1 MINHLFIKF
10 LGRAF
15 VVYFIL
21 FCVPL
26 YAQNCE
32 SLEKELKSHV
42 KFLSSDA
49 LRGRMTGG
57 IEEALVNTYLETV
70 FSDNKERTICEIS
83 YRTSYQGKLLKSTM
97 STCFQNKKQVNTV
110 LVGAHVDHIGMG
122 GELSKS
128 IGKSEV
134 HNGADDNASGVA
146 MVIEL
151 QKYFSKVNLPFNILF
166 VAYTGHEIGTK
177 GSEYLAKHWKK
188 KWGNCIAV
196 INFDMIGRLEDSSS
210 SLFVS
215 SNNPDFFQLAS
226 SNMRLVFDEGERLNL
241 LDTRHFVHLPCI
253 TFSTGIHSDYH
264 KVSDDE
270 DAIIYAGMCQQFKLY
285 QTMIA
290 NLAMKDLKK

>member
-1 MINHLFIKF
+1 MIKHLFVKF
-10 LGRAF
+10 LGPSYVF
-15 VVYFIL
+15 YLIL
-21 FCVPL
+21 FCVPIH
-26 YAQNCE
+26 AQNCE

-42 KFLSSDA
+42 KFLSSDS

-57 IEEALVNTYLETV
+57 IEESLVNAYLETA
-70 FSDNKERTICEIS
+70 FSDNKDRTICEIS
-83 YRTSYQGKLLKSTM
+83 YRTNYQGKLLESTM
-97 STCFQNKKQVNTV
+97 STCFQDKKQVNTV
-110 LVGAHVDHIGMG
+110 LIGAHVDHIGMG

-151 QKYFSKVNLPFNILF
+151 QKYFSKVDLPFNVLF
-166 VAYTGHEIGTK
+166 VTYTGHEIGTK
-177 GSEYLAKHWKK
+177 GSEYLATHWKK

-215 SNNPDFFQLAS
+215 SNNPDFFKVAS
-226 SNMRLVFDEGERLNL
+226 NHMNLVYDEGERLNL
-241 LDTRHFVHLPCI
+241 LDTRHFTHLPCI

-264 KVSDDE
+264 KISDDE
-270 DAIIYAGMCQQFKLY
+270 DAILYAGMCQQFMLY

-290 NLAMKDLKK
+290 NISTKELKK

>member
-1 MINHLFIKF
+1 MIKHLFIKF
-10 LGRAF
+10 LGRSYVF
-15 VVYFIL
+15 YLTL
-21 FCVPL
+21 FCVPIH
-26 YAQNCE
+26 AQNCE

-42 KFLSSDA
+42 KFLSSDS

-57 IEEALVNTYLETV
+57 KEEALVNAYLETA
-70 FSDNKERTICEIS
+70 FSDNKDRTICKIS
-83 YRTSYQGKLLKSTM
+83 YRTNYQGKLLKSTM
-97 STCFQNKKQVNTV
+97 STCFQDKKQVNTV

-128 IGKSEV
+128 IGKSDV

-151 QKYFSKVNLPFNILF
+151 QKYFSKVNLPFNVLF

-177 GSEYLAKHWKK
+177 GSEYLATHWKK

-215 SNNPDFFQLAS
+215 SNNPDFFKVAS
-226 SNMRLVFDEGERLNL
+226 NHMNLVYDEGERLNL
-241 LDTRHFVHLPCI
+241 LDTRHFAHLPCI

-264 KVSDDE
+264 KISDDE
-270 DAIIYAGMCQQFKLY
+270 DAILYAGMCQQFMLY

-290 NLAMKDLKK
+290 NISTKELKK

>member
-1 MINHLFIKF
+1 
-10 LGRAF
+10 
-15 VVYFIL
+15 
-21 FCVPL
+21 
-26 YAQNCE
+26 
-32 SLEKELKSHV
+32 
-42 KFLSSDA
+42 
-49 LRGRMTGG
+49 MTGG
-57 IEEALVNTYLETV
+57 IEEALVNTYLETA

-83 YRTSYQGKLLKSTM
+83 YRTSYQGKLLKSRM

-151 QKYFSKVNLPFNILF
+151 QKYFSKVNLPFNVLF

-177 GSEYLAKHWKK
+177 GSEYLATHWKK

-215 SNNPDFFQLAS
+215 SNNPDFFQVP
-226 SNMRLVFDEGERLNL
+226 SNHMNLVYDEGERLNL

-264 KVSDDE
+264 KISDDE
-270 DAIIYAGMCQQFKLY
+270 DAILYAGMCQQYMLY

-290 NLAMKDLKK
+290 NISMKEQKK

>member
-1 MINHLFIKF
+1 LIKHLFVKF
-10 LGRAF
+10 LGRSYLF
-15 VVYFIL
+15 YLIL
-21 FCVPL
+21 FCVPIH
-26 YAQNCE
+26 AQNCE

-42 KFLSSDA
+42 KFLSSDS

-57 IEEALVNTYLETV
+57 IEEALVNSYLKTA
-70 FSDNKERTICEIS
+70 FSDNKDRTIYEIS

-97 STCFQNKKQVNTV
+97 STCFQDKKQVNTV
-110 LVGAHVDHIGMG
+110 LIGAHVDHIGMG

-151 QKYFSKVNLPFNILF
+151 QKYFSKVDLPFNVLF

-177 GSEYLAKHWKK
+177 GSEYLATHWKK

-196 INFDMIGRLEDSSS
+196 INFDMIGRLEDSNS

-215 SNNPDFFQLAS
+215 SNNPDFFKVAS
-226 SNMRLVFDEGERLNL
+226 NHMNLVYDEGERLNL
-241 LDTRHFVHLPCI
+241 LDTRHFTHLPCI

-264 KVSDDE
+264 KISDDE
-270 DAIIYAGMCQQFKLY
+270 DAILYAGMCQQFMLY

-290 NLAMKDLKK
+290 NISTKELKK

>member
-1 MINHLFIKF
+1 MIKHLFVKF
-10 LGRAF
+10 LGRSYVF
-15 VVYFIL
+15 YLIL
-21 FCVPL
+21 FCVPIH
-26 YAQNCE
+26 AQNCE

-42 KFLSSDA
+42 KFLSSDS

-57 IEEALVNTYLETV
+57 KEEALVNTYLETA
-70 FSDNKERTICEIS
+70 FSDNKERTIFEIS
-83 YRTSYQGKLLKSTM
+83 YRTNYQGKLLKSTM
-97 STCFQNKKQVNTV
+97 CTCFQNKKQVNTV

-151 QKYFSKVNLPFNILF
+151 QKYFSKVDLPFNVLF

-177 GSEYLAKHWKK
+177 GSEYLATHWKK

-215 SNNPDFFQLAS
+215 SNNPDFFKVAS
-226 SNMRLVFDEGERLNL
+226 NHMNLVYDEGERLNL

-264 KVSDDE
+264 KISDDE
-270 DAIIYAGMCQQFKLY
+270 DAILYAGMCQQFMLY

-290 NLAMKDLKK
+290 NISTKELKK

>member
-1 MINHLFIKF
+1 MIKHLFVKF
-10 LGRAF
+10 LGRSYVF
-15 VVYFIL
+15 YLIL
-21 FCVPL
+21 FCVPIH
-26 YAQNCE
+26 AQNCE

-42 KFLSSDA
+42 KFLSSDS

-57 IEEALVNTYLETV
+57 KEEAFVNSYLKTA
-70 FSDNKERTICEIS
+70 FSDNKDRTIYEIS

-97 STCFQNKKQVNTV
+97 STCFQDKKQVNTV

-128 IGKSEV
+128 IGKSDV

-151 QKYFSKVNLPFNILF
+151 QQYFSKVNLRFNVLF

-177 GSEYLAKHWKK
+177 GSEYLATHWKK

-215 SNNPDFFQLAS
+215 SNNPDFFQVP
-226 SNMRLVFDEGERLNL
+226 SNHMNLVYDKGERLNL

-264 KVSDDE
+264 KISDDE
-270 DAIIYAGMCQQFKLY
+270 DAILYAGMCQQFMLY

-290 NLAMKDLKK
+290 NISTKEQKK

>member
-1 MINHLFIKF
+1 MIKHLFVKF
-10 LGRAF
+10 LGRSYVF
-15 VVYFIL
+15 YLIL
-21 FCVPL
+21 FCVPIH
-26 YAQNCE
+26 AQNCE

-42 KFLSSDA
+42 KFLSSDS

-57 IEEALVNTYLETV
+57 KEEALVNSYLKTA
-70 FSDNKERTICEIS
+70 FSDNKDRTICEIS
-83 YRTSYQGKLLKSTM
+83 YRTNYQGKLLKSTM
-97 STCFQNKKQVNTV
+97 STCFQDKKQVNTV

-128 IGKSEV
+128 IGKSDV

-151 QKYFSKVNLPFNILF
+151 QKYFSKVDLPFNVLF

-177 GSEYLAKHWKK
+177 GSEYLATHWKK

-215 SNNPDFFQLAS
+215 SNNPDFFKVAP
-226 SNMRLVFDEGERLNL
+226 NHMNLVYDEGERLNL
-241 LDTRHFVHLPCI
+241 LDTRHFAHLPCI

-264 KVSDDE
+264 KISDDE
-270 DAIIYAGMCQQFKLY
+270 DAILYAGMCQQFMLY

-290 NLAMKDLKK
+290 NISTKEQKK

>member
-1 MINHLFIKF
+1 
-10 LGRAF
+10 
-15 VVYFIL
+15 
-21 FCVPL
+21 
-26 YAQNCE
+26 
-32 SLEKELKSHV
+32 
-42 KFLSSDA
+42 
-49 LRGRMTGG
+49 MTGG
-57 IEEALVNTYLETV
+57 KEEALVNSYLKTA

-83 YRTSYQGKLLKSTM
+83 YRTNYQGKLLKSTM
-97 STCFQNKKQVNTV
+97 STCFQDKKQVNTV

-151 QKYFSKVNLPFNILF
+151 QKYFSKVTLPFNVLF

-177 GSEYLAKHWKK
+177 GSEYLATHWKK

-215 SNNPDFFQLAS
+215 SNNPDFFKVAS
-226 SNMRLVFDEGERLNL
+226 NHMNLVYDEGERLNL

-264 KVSDDE
+264 KISDDE
-270 DAIIYAGMCQQFKLY
+270 DAILYAGMCQQFMLY

-290 NLAMKDLKK
+290 NISTKEQKK